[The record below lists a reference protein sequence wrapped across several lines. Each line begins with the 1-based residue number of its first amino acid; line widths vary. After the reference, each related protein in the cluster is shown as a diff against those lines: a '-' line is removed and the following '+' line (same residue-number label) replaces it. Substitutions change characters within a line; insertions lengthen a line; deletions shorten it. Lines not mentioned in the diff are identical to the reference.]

1 MVKRLNLE
9 GESRLEEEKNE
20 QRTKKKRF
28 TPASLLILL
37 LQVAFVVAL
46 VQVARILGA
55 YMSAD
60 SSYKNI
66 AESMEEVEMEILP
79 RESAD
84 AENGGASD
92 GTAEGEAEE
101 ETEEGEAVSYTYT
114 VTHPDF
120 EYLTSINGDVIGWI
134 QIPGTAVNYPIV
146 QGTDNEYYLTHLYT
160 GDANS
165 SGAIFLDAGTEQG
178 LQDRNA
184 IIFGHNM
191 KNGGMFAALNS
202 YSNWS
207 YYNLHPYILVT
218 GLDGTI
224 MVYDIFSVYSLDA
237 SVEENVSAVYLHG
250 FGADEVFEEY
260 LEQVKGRSFY
270 DTGIQVTKEDYIIT
284 LSTCQKADSSV
295 RTIVQA
301 VRR

>member
-1 MVKRLNLE
+1 M
-9 GESRLEEEKNE
+9 EEEKNE
-20 QRTKKKRF
+20 RRIKKKRF

-79 RESAD
+79 RESAGSETD
-84 AENGGASD
+84 D
-92 GTAEGEAEE
+92 GSAEGEEADEETAEE
-101 ETEEGEAVSYTYT
+101 EAVSYTYT

-165 SGAIFLDAGTEQG
+165 SGAIFLDAGTELG
-178 LQDRNA
+178 FQDRNA

-202 YSNWS
+202 YSSWS

-237 SVEENVSAVYLHG
+237 SVEGNVSAVYLHG
-250 FGADEVFEEY
+250 FGADKVFEEY

-284 LSTCQKADSSV
+284 LSTCQNANSSV

>member
-1 MVKRLNLE
+1 M
-9 GESRLEEEKNE
+9 SEETGNGDDE
-20 QRTKKKRF
+20 T
-28 TPASLLILL
+28 A
-37 LQVAFVVAL
+37 A
-46 VQVARILGA
+46 
-55 YMSAD
+55 
-60 SSYKNI
+60 
-66 AESMEEVEMEILP
+66 AEA
-79 RESAD
+79 AD
-84 AENGGASD
+84 AD
-92 GTAEGEAEE
+92 TAEGE
-101 ETEEGEAVSYTYT
+101 TVSYTYT

-120 EYLTSINGDVIGWI
+120 TYLSSVNGDVIGWI

-146 QGTDNEYYLTHLYT
+146 QGTDNEFYLTHLYT
-160 GDANS
+160 GETNS
-165 SGAIFLDAGTEQG
+165 SGAIFLDAGTKLG

-202 YSNWS
+202 YSSES

-218 GLDGTI
+218 DLDGTI
-224 MVYDIFSVYSLDA
+224 MVYDIFSVYSLDT
-237 SVEENVSAVYLHG
+237 SVEENESEVYLHG

-260 LEQVKGRSFY
+260 LSQVKGRSFY

-284 LSTCQKADSSV
+284 LSTCQKANSTV